1 MYMQQQSDYES
12 EIQRLMNENESLKIQ
27 FERMK
32 DDYGMKQSEA
42 NMSLQQELEYYR
54 NKVLEM
60 EADIEV
66 LIQDI
71 NNRQSVFNDYIKSN
85 KMYDIEAI
93 RSEYERKFNQLQ
105 YELQQARGNQQ
116 NHLDLLQQIE
126 VWKKR
131 YMETEVRLKEYDA
144 LQ

>member
-1 MYMQQQSDYES
+1 MQQQSDYES

-27 FERMK
+27 FERVK
-32 DDYGMKQSEA
+32 EEYGMKQSEA

-71 NNRQSVFNDYIKSN
+71 NNRQSVFNNY
-85 KMYDIEAI
+85 
-93 RSEYERKFNQLQ
+93 
-105 YELQQARGNQQ
+105 
-116 NHLDLLQQIE
+116 
-126 VWKKR
+126 
-131 YMETEVRLKEYDA
+131 
-144 LQ
+144 